1 MEKLLAK
8 DLSSLPLAAHQHG
21 FRAKHSTTTLLCHL
35 THDIATGFNKKR
47 PPDRT
52 VLAAVDLSQAFDRVN
67 IDKLL
72 RHLLQSTLNP
82 AVTRWLAV
90 YLRGR
95 MARTLFRDATSNAKI
110 VHTGVPQ
117 GSCISP
123 CLFNFIMSKMPVP
136 DHPTRL
142 KTYADDIIV
151 YITSNNINLASEKI
165 TSYLSRLNNFLE
177 NNGLIVS
184 LEKTTVTL
192 FTPDPRQARTH
203 PPVAMFNSQLK
214 LEKTQK
220 LLGVTYDTMLTFG
233 QHTANVC
240 KKVARRNNALRA
252 LSGLD
257 WGQDKETQLITY
269 RAIGRSCM
277 DYASPPWTPIISKT
291 NQQKLQTIQNTAL
304 RTATGA
310 IRLTSIDHLHNE
322 CKMLKVAGHHH
333 LLNNQLLAQATQ
345 DTHPCN
351 HLWTLE
357 QQSTDRDKKM
367 TLHASSSE
375 EVASFLTDDLEQT
388 LKQLHTHAVAE
399 ERAKSQQNRVLKRP
413 PPETSKDEELSRY
426 DRRIVSA

>member
-1 MEKLLAK
+1 MAPEFARKKKKKKLKHPNTKFISIFNGLNNK
-8 DLSSLPLAAHQHG
+8 DFL
-21 FRAKHSTTTLLCHL
+21 
-35 THDIATGFNKKR
+35 
-47 PPDRT
+47 
-52 VLAAVDLSQAFDRVN
+52 
-67 IDKLL
+67 
-72 RHLLQSTLNP
+72 
-82 AVTRWLAV
+82 
-90 YLRGR
+90 
-95 MARTLFRDATSNAKI
+95 
-110 VHTGVPQ
+110 
-117 GSCISP
+117 
-123 CLFNFIMSKMPVP
+123 PVP

-142 KTYADDIIV
+142 KTYADDMIV
-151 YITSNNINLASEKI
+151 YITSNNIDLASEKI
-165 TSYLSRLNNFLE
+165 TSYLSRLNDFLE

-214 LEKTQK
+214 LEKTPK

-240 KKVARRNNALRA
+240 KKVARRNNARCA

-277 DYASPPWTPIISKT
+277 DYASPAWTPIISKT
-291 NQQKLQTIQNTAL
+291 NQQKIQTIQNTAL

-333 LLNNQLLAQATQ
+333 LLNNQFLAQATQ

-351 HLWTLE
+351 HLWTTE
-357 QQSTDRDKKM
+357 YRQRQ
-367 TLHASSSE
+367 E
-375 EVASFLTDDLEQT
+375 DDIACQ
-388 LKQLHTHAVAE
+388 LK
-399 ERAKSQQNRVLKRP
+399 
-413 PPETSKDEELSRY
+413 
-426 DRRIVSA
+426 